1 MYRPSRRFRPLSLL
15 AAAVLSFAAC
25 NGDDSPLAPTG
36 AGPVPPAD
44 PGQVEA
50 VAPADAALIT
60 AQRIAFLSPRNG
72 VLSVY
77 KMDPAG
83 NNVVRLTKT
92 SDPVYGPA
100 WSYDNKRIAV
110 MRDRWEGTVSRE
122 DIWLVNADGT
132 NGHWLRNTLSPFY
145 LKDPSWAPNGSHL
158 LVSIFIAPSYWY
170 LGKIEVASGTI
181 TLLYP
186 SGGGIVGDQPSYDKA
201 GKRIVYRGA
210 SHATLDQVNTDGSGH
225 KVLYN
230 SGGPAVDLPR
240 FSPDGGRIV
249 FQKGPAGGNTDV
261 FVKNLGT
268 GVVTKLTSSTA
279 PDGLATWSPD
289 GTKLAFLSG
298 RLGPAQIYTM
308 SSSTG
313 GSLTR
318 ITHTGVSEGAPVWT
332 H

>member
-1 MYRPSRRFRPLSLL
+1 MFTPFRRFRPLSL
-15 AAAVLSFAAC
+15 AAATVLSFAGC
-25 NGDDSPLAPTG
+25 NGDDSPLAPVD

-44 PGQVEA
+44 LGQVEA

-72 VLSVY
+72 PLSVY

-83 NNVVRLTKT
+83 FNVLRLTKT
-92 SDPVYGPA
+92 ADPVYQPA
-100 WSYDNKRIAV
+100 WSYDNKRIAMV
-110 MRDRWEGTVSRE
+110 RERWDGTVSRT

-132 NGHWLRNTLSPFY
+132 NGHWLRNTMSPWH
-145 LKDPSWAPNGSHL
+145 LQDPSWAPDGTHL
-158 LVSIFIAPSYWY
+158 LVSMYFAPYWY
-170 LGKIEVASGTI
+170 LGKFDVASGNI
-181 TLLYP
+181 TVLHP
-186 SGGGIVGDQPSYDKA
+186 VGGGIVGRAPSYDKA
-201 GKRIVYRGA
+201 GKRITYVG
-210 SHATLDQVNTDGSGH
+210 SSLTVDQVNTDGSGH
-225 KVLYN
+225 KVLFKS
-230 SGGPAVDLPR
+230 SGPPVNLPR

-249 FQKGPAGGNTDV
+249 FVKGPLGGNTDV

-279 PDGLATWSPD
+279 ADGLATWSPD
-289 GTKLAFLSG
+289 GTKLAFVSWRSG
-298 RLGPAQIYTM
+298 PGQIYTM

-318 ITHTGVSEGAPVWT
+318 ITHTSVSEGAPVWS